1 MTPETARDYITS
13 VAFKLYA
20 LFPED
25 SDASR
30 ILPDAKQ
37 PSEETANVLTRLGS
51 PADRPR
57 VSVSSTT
64 SNLAWQISSLGLESI
79 TIPTYVAEDNIQAK
93 PNQLQTGMEAP
104 SNFTGKVWSMLPS
117 RAQFSPDNVSSPLM
131 QRGAAACALAD
142 LDCRAVPGV

>member
-37 PSEETANVLTRLGS
+37 PAEETANVLTRLGS

-79 TIPTYVAEDNIQAK
+79 TIPTYVAEYNIQAK
-93 PNQLQTGMEAP
+93 PDQLQTGMEAP
-104 SNFTGKVWSMLPS
+104 GNFTGKVCSMRRCLQCCCP
-117 RAQFSPDNVSSPLM
+117 PCSSSGSM
-131 QRGAAACALAD
+131 QIAG
-142 LDCRAVPGV
+142 